1 MLEFFDLEVK
11 QALDIIFYIFSCF
24 GFFVGI
30 VLMVSP
36 EAFDALNKSLSKEYG
51 LKTRLLPK
59 IELKAIY
66 ILDKVIT
73 KDRKHGV
80 MAGIFIAVFS
90 FVLILFKN

>member
-1 MLEFFDLEVK
+1 MLELFELDKAF
-11 QALDIIFYIFSCF
+11 DIIFYIFVSF

-36 EAFDALNKSLSKEYG
+36 EAFDSLNKALSKEYG

-66 ILDKVIT
+66 ILDKTMT
-73 KDRKHGV
+73 KNRSHGV
-80 MAGIFIAVFS
+80 IAGIVIAVVS
-90 FVLILFKN
+90 FVLILFKS